1 MKFNIIRTLI
11 ALGISSLVGYGL
23 YENYTG
29 ANQILLVIGTIA
41 SLSIVGV
48 LAVGVDF
55 ELPRTSTNIK
65 VISGVF
71 FLIILSVNIGF
82 SYFQFS
88 KVSYILSLGILML
101 IYGLLI
107 NSIHEAK
114 Q

>member
-65 VISGVF
+65 VI
-71 FLIILSVNIGF
+71 
-82 SYFQFS
+82 YFQFS